1 LFVDEI
7 RELLGKGTFG
17 KVFKCKDAK
26 HNDSVALKVIR
37 KINRYIDSAKI
48 EADILKDIFGHQE
61 NHQNNQNN
69 SNSSDSSSE
78 RYNYCVKMFSSFY
91 YQGTE
96 DYIVCFSLLFS
107 FSFSC
112 SSYPSLGYYVM
123 VFERLGLSLYD
134 LIKKNDFKR
143 FPLEVVKD
151 ISRQLLQAMDF
162 LKSVN
167 LIHTGEGNRH
177 KDSFQPSFNNCF
189 LLKQI

>member
-69 SNSSDSSSE
+69 SNSADSSSE

-96 DYIVCFSLLFS
+96 DSVVCFSILFS
-107 FSFSC
+107 FAFSC
-112 SSYPSLGYYVM
+112 SSRISYSGYYVM

-143 FPLEVVKD
+143 FPLEVVRD

-162 LKSVN
+162 LKTVN
-167 LIHTGEGNRH
+167 LIHTGE
-177 KDSFQPSFNNCF
+177 KEILVF
-189 LLKQI
+189 LNDV